1 MRNACYTSLPMHPR
15 ARFPILFLLL
25 TLALTACAVEPT
37 SQPPTLT
44 PTATATVTPTI
55 QWFPATNTPTA
66 AATIV
71 PIPTLDLAADAGL
84 LLFADDFP
92 NDAPWTTTSGPAG
105 SAALANNHL
114 TLVARVNRTTIFS
127 LRSQPYLT
135 DFFLEVT
142 ATPNLCRDGDEFG
155 LLLRATPDFDY
166 YRFGVSCDGRAH
178 VDRIYRGAASAMQV
192 WTAYPFLPSAP
203 AVTRLAVW
211 ADGSEI
217 RLYANGQYLF
227 TITDSLFYGGTLGL
241 FVRAE
246 TDTGMSVNFTDL
258 AVYSIP

>member
-1 MRNACYTSLPMHPR
+1 MNAR
-15 ARFPILFLLL
+15 ARIPNFASPLSVFLIFLLS
-25 TLALTACAVEPT
+25 ALLPACAAEPT
-37 SQPPTLT
+37 PPPPTLT

-66 AATIV
+66 AVTIV
-71 PIPTLDLAADAGL
+71 PIPTLDLAADAGP
-84 LLFADDFP
+84 LLFADDFS
-92 NDAPWTTTSGPAG
+92 DDSVWTLASSASG
-105 SAALANNHL
+105 SAGIANNHL
-114 TLVARVNRTTIFS
+114 TLVARVSRTTLFS

-142 ATPNLCRDGDEFG
+142 ATPNLCRAGDEFG

-192 WTAYPFLPSAP
+192 WTAFPFLPSAP

-246 TDTGMSVNFTDL
+246 TETGMSVNFTDL
-258 AVYSIP
+258 SVYSLP